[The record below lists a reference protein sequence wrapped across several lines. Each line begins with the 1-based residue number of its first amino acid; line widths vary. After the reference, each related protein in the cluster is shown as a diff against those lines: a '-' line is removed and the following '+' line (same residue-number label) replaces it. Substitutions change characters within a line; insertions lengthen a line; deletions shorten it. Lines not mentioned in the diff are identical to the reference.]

1 MHASTAHPKGLGAL
15 AQKNPNP
22 RASPLFPFRSRTS
35 SSSCWR
41 ERATW
46 RARARHL
53 LKPRWLLALATR
65 ACVRTC
71 VPQNSVAHH
80 GGRRSPLMMV
90 IDGEAACTARAT
102 RPHGHCPP
110 PLKAPGSGRNARA
123 AASMLRATL
132 RLLPDRFGSI
142 PFPCVTGRARP
153 FGCQP
158 GRANQ
163 PHGGRIGSN
172 RTRRMHGM
180 WGAWWGRLAGRGR
193 LDRADRTVGFDGNV
207 APFVRWLSLFSA
219 LSFPYQR
226 SWTYNFVSYHTYV
239 ASLRNLFFPS
249 IQKNVLS
256 PCVRNLCAISSSG
269 CGI

>member
-65 ACVRTC
+65 ACVRPPKFRRPPRGKAEPADDGDRWRGGLHRQGHTPTWALPPTPESARQRPKRARRGQH
-71 VPQNSVAHH
+71 VARDVTFASGSV
-80 GGRRSPLMMV
+80 
-90 IDGEAACTARAT
+90 
-102 RPHGHCPP
+102 
-110 PLKAPGSGRNARA
+110 
-123 AASMLRATL
+123 
-132 RLLPDRFGSI
+132 RFHSI
-142 PFPCVTGRARP
+142 PLCDGPGARP

-180 WGAWWGRLAGRGR
+180 WGAWWGASPAVGGWIALTARLASMATLHRSFGGCLSSR
-193 LDRADRTVGFDGNV
+193 LFPFLISAHGLITLFRTT
-207 APFVRWLSLFSA
+207 PM
-219 LSFPYQR
+219 
-226 SWTYNFVSYHTYV
+226 
-239 ASLRNLFFPS
+239 
-249 IQKNVLS
+249 
-256 PCVRNLCAISSSG
+256 
-269 CGI
+269 